1 MKDQQIQNAL
11 SRLMLVGV
19 IVAGAIILAGFVWF
33 LSAHTGEVPG
43 DHVFSGKPKYLE
55 NPFTM
60 VQRAF
65 DRHQSG
71 ERRSVIMIGVVL
83 LLINPLLRV
92 GFAVLGFFA
101 QKDWLYTAVSLVVF
115 AVMLFSFFG

>member
-1 MKDQQIQNAL
+1 
-11 SRLMLVGV
+11 
-19 IVAGAIILAGFVWF
+19 
-33 LSAHTGEVPG
+33 
-43 DHVFSGKPKYLE
+43 
-55 NPFTM
+55 
-60 VQRAF
+60 
-65 DRHQSG
+65 
-71 ERRSVIMIGVVL
+71 L